1 MIKKILLAVDGST
14 YSEKAGE
21 YAIELAKALNA
32 ELTAINVVE
41 ISAAEIKTGGELFFS
56 ESPEY
61 ILDLDG
67 MKKDSETLLSGFK
80 EKAKIEEVEINTASK
95 IGHVWNEI
103 VEESEKGGYDLIVL
117 GSKGLSGI
125 KRMLIGS
132 VAENVTR
139 HSKYPVMI
147 VK

>member
-1 MIKKILLAVDGST
+1 MIKKILLALDGSL

-21 YAIELAKALNA
+21 YAVELAKSLNA
-32 ELTAINVVE
+32 KLTAINVVE

-56 ESPEY
+56 EVPEY
-61 ILDLDG
+61 ILDLDS
-67 MKKDSETLLSGFK
+67 MKKDSEKILNEFK
-80 EKAKIEEVEINTASK
+80 EKAKRGGVEAETASK

-103 VEESEKGGYDLIVL
+103 IEESEKGKYDLIIL